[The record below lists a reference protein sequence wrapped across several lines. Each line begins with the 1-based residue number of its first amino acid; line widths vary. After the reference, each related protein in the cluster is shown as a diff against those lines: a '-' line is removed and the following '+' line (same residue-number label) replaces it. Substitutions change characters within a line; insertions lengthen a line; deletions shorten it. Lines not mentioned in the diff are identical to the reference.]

1 MTRILTGLLCTLLLS
16 GGSAWAQ
23 TRDMSSSGVALDRVI
38 AIVNEGVV
46 LQSQLETQSALIAE
60 RLQAQGSQLPPAD
73 VIRQQ
78 VLERLIL
85 QEIQVQRAGRLGV
98 QVPDEMLNEALRD
111 VAKRNNMDFEQMPRA
126 LEQQGIDYATYR
138 EEMRREIMLS
148 MLRQRD
154 VFPRIYVS
162 PREVEQAL
170 ERDASQAGV
179 NTEFDVSH
187 ILLSLPESATA
198 DEMSKVEATARDVH
212 DRAVAGEDF
221 GQLALAYSK
230 AQSALERGKLGWR
243 RMGQLPQFIGDLVI
257 KMNPGDVSE
266 PVRTPTGF
274 HIVRL
279 DGTRGGESGPVM
291 VEQLHSRHILMRPN
305 EVQDDATTRQR
316 LSAIRDRILAGEDF
330 AALASVTSEDPGS
343 ASRGGDLGWT
353 SPGAFDPAFEEVL
366 AKLQTDEISE
376 PFRTQFGWH
385 IVQLL
390 GRRTHDQSDELR
402 RQRVVTALR
411 ESKVDEETELWLRR
425 LRDEAYVEIRNP

>member
-1 MTRILTGLLCTLLLS
+1 MSRILSGLLCTFLIS
-16 GGSAWAQ
+16 GAALAQ
-23 TRDMSSSGVALDRVI
+23 TRDMSSTGIALDRVI
-38 AIVNEGVV
+38 AIVNEGIV
-46 LQSQLETQSALIAE
+46 LQSQLDAQSALIAE
-60 RLQAQGSQLPPAD
+60 RLRGQNTQLPPAD

-85 QEIQVQRAGRLGV
+85 QEIQVQRATRLGV

-111 VAKRNNMDFEQMPRA
+111 VAKRNNIDFEQMPAA
-126 LEQQGIDYATYR
+126 LEQQGIDYASYR
-138 EEMRREIMLS
+138 EEMRREIMLTL
-148 MLRQRD
+148 LRQRD
-154 VFPRIYVS
+154 VYPRIYVS
-162 PREVEQAL
+162 PRELEQAL

-187 ILLSLPESATA
+187 ILLSLPESATTE
-198 DEMSKVEATARDVH
+198 EMAKVEDLARDIH
-212 DRAVAGEDF
+212 RRAVTGEDF

-243 RMGQLPQFIGDLVI
+243 RLNQLPQFIGDLVVNM
-257 KMNPGDVSE
+257 KAGDVSD

-279 DGTRGGESGPVM
+279 DDTRGGDTGPVM
-291 VEQLHSRHILMRPN
+291 VEQIHARHILMRPN

-316 LSAIRDRILAGEDF
+316 LAAIRDRILGGEDF

-353 SPGAFDPAFEEVL
+353 SPGTFDPQFEEIL
-366 AKLQTDEISE
+366 TGLKPDEISE

-390 GRRTHDQSDELR
+390 GRRTFDQSDELR
-402 RQRVVTALR
+402 RQRVLTALR

>member
-1 MTRILTGLLCTLLLS
+1 MFRVLTGFLCASLLS
-16 GGSAWAQ
+16 AAPAAAQ
-23 TRDMSSSGVALDRVI
+23 TRDMSSTGVALDRVI
-38 AIVNEGVV
+38 AIVNDGIV
-46 LQSQLETQSALIAE
+46 LQSQLDAQSALIAE
-60 RLQAQGSQLPPAD
+60 RLRSQGSQLPPAD

-85 QEIQVQRAGRLGV
+85 QEIQVQRAERLGV
-98 QVPDEMLNEALRD
+98 QVADEMLNEALRD
-111 VAKRNNMDFEQMPRA
+111 VARRNNIPFEQMPAA
-126 LEQQGIDYATYR
+126 LEQQGIDYPTYR

-148 MLRQRD
+148 LLRQRD

-162 PREVEQAL
+162 PRELEQAL

-187 ILLSLPESATA
+187 ILLSLPETATSE
-198 DEMSKVEATARDVH
+198 EMEKVEALAADIRR
-212 DRAVAGEDF
+212 RALAGEDF

-243 RMGQLPQFIGDLVI
+243 RLGLLPQFIGDLVAT
-257 KMNPGDVSE
+257 MSPGDVSE

-279 DGTRGGESGPVM
+279 DDTRGGEGGPVM
-291 VEQLHSRHILMRPN
+291 VEQLHARHILLRPN

-316 LSAIRDRILAGEDF
+316 LSAIRDRIIAGEDF
-330 AALASVTSEDPGS
+330 GALASVTSEDPGS

-353 SPGAFDPAFEEVL
+353 SPGTFDPAFEEAL
-366 AKLQTDEISE
+366 AGLEQDEISE

-402 RQRVVTALR
+402 RQRVLTALR

>member
-1 MTRILTGLLCTLLLS
+1 MIRILTGWLCASLLLT
-16 GGSAWAQ
+16 GAALAQ
-23 TRDMSSSGVALDRVI
+23 TRDMSSTGVALDRVI
-38 AIVNEGVV
+38 AVVNEGVV
-46 LQSQLETQSALIAE
+46 LQSQLDQQSALIAE
-60 RLQAQGSQLPPAD
+60 RLRSQGTQLPPAD

-85 QEIQVQRAGRLGV
+85 QEIQVQRAGRIGV
-98 QVPDEMLNEALRD
+98 QVSDEMLNEALRD
-111 VAKRNNMDFEQMPRA
+111 VARRNSIEFEQMPQA
-126 LEQQGIDYATYR
+126 LEQQGIDYASYR

-148 MLRQRD
+148 LLRQRD

-162 PREVEQAL
+162 PRELEQAL
-170 ERDASQAGV
+170 EREASQAGV
-179 NTEFDVSH
+179 NTEYDVSH
-187 ILLSLPESATA
+187 ILLSLAESATS
-198 DEMSKVEATARDVH
+198 DEMAAVEKLAREIH
-212 DRAVAGEDF
+212 DRAAGGEDF

-243 RMGQLPQFIGDLVI
+243 RMGQLPQFIGDLVA

-274 HIVRL
+274 HLVRL
-279 DGTRGGESGPVM
+279 DGTRGGDSGPVL
-291 VEQLHSRHILMRPN
+291 VEQLHARHILMRPN

-316 LSAIRDRILAGEDF
+316 LVAIRDRILAGEDF
-330 AALASVTSEDPGS
+330 EALASVTSEDPGS

-353 SPGAFDPAFEEVL
+353 SPGTFDPAFEEAL
-366 AKLQTDEISE
+366 AGLEPDQISE

-402 RQRVVTALR
+402 RQRVLTALR

>member
-111 VAKRNNMDFEQMPRA
+111 VAKRNNIDFEQMPRA
-126 LEQQGIDYATYR
+126 LEQQGIDYANYR

-179 NTEFDVSH
+179 NTEYDVSH

>member
-1 MTRILTGLLCTLLLS
+1 MSRILSGLLCTFLIS
-16 GGSAWAQ
+16 GAALAQ
-23 TRDMSSSGVALDRVI
+23 TRDMSSTGIALDRVI
-38 AIVNEGVV
+38 AIVNEGIV
-46 LQSQLETQSALIAE
+46 LQSQLDAQSALIAE
-60 RLQAQGSQLPPAD
+60 RLRGQNTQLPPAD

-85 QEIQVQRAGRLGV
+85 QEIQVQRATRLGV

-111 VAKRNNMDFEQMPRA
+111 VAKRNNIDFEQMPAA
-126 LEQQGIDYATYR
+126 LEQQGIDYASYR
-138 EEMRREIMLS
+138 EEMRREIMLTL
-148 MLRQRD
+148 LRQRD

-162 PREVEQAL
+162 PRELEQAL

-187 ILLSLPESATA
+187 ILLSLPESATTE
-198 DEMSKVEATARDVH
+198 EMAKVEDLARDIH
-212 DRAVAGEDF
+212 RRAVTGEDF

-243 RMGQLPQFIGDLVI
+243 RLNQLPQFIGDLVVNM
-257 KMNPGDVSE
+257 KAGDVSD

-279 DGTRGGESGPVM
+279 DGTRGGDTGPVM
-291 VEQLHSRHILMRPN
+291 VEQIHARHILMRPN

-316 LSAIRDRILAGEDF
+316 LATIRDRILGGEDF

-353 SPGAFDPAFEEVL
+353 SPGTFDPQFEEIL
-366 AKLQTDEISE
+366 TGLKPDEISE

-390 GRRTHDQSDELR
+390 GRRTFDQSDELR
-402 RQRVVTALR
+402 RQRVLTALR

>member
-1 MTRILTGLLCTLLLS
+1 MSRILTGLLCTFLLPGAVL
-16 GGSAWAQ
+16 AQ
-23 TRDMSSSGVALDRVI
+23 TRDMSATGVALDRVV
-38 AIVNEGVV
+38 AVVNDGVV
-46 LQSQLETQSALIAE
+46 LQSQLDAQSALITE
-60 RLQAQGSQLPPAD
+60 RLRGQGTQMPPAD

-85 QEIQVQRAGRLGV
+85 QEIQVQRATRLGV

-111 VAKRNNMDFEQMPRA
+111 VAKRNNIPFEQMPVA

-148 MLRQRD
+148 LLRQRD
-154 VFPRIYVS
+154 VFPHIYVS
-162 PREVEQAL
+162 PRELDQAL
-170 ERDASQAGV
+170 ERDASQAGT

-187 ILLSLPESATA
+187 ILLSLPEAATTE
-198 DEMSKVEATARDVH
+198 EMAKVETLAGEIRR
-212 DRAVAGEDF
+212 RAASGEDF

-230 AQSALERGKLGWR
+230 SQSALERGKLGWR
-243 RMGQLPQFIGDLVI
+243 RLNQLPQFIADIVVNM
-257 KMNPGDVSE
+257 KPGDVSE
-266 PVRTPTGF
+266 PMRTPTGF
-274 HIVRL
+274 HLVRL
-279 DGTRGGESGPVM
+279 DGTRGGDSGPVM
-291 VEQLHSRHILMRPN
+291 VEQIHARHILMRPN

-316 LSAIRDRILAGEDF
+316 LAAIRDRVLAGEDF
-330 AALASVTSEDPGS
+330 GALASVTSEDPGS

-353 SPGAFDPAFEEVL
+353 SPGTFDPEFESVL
-366 AKLQTDEISE
+366 SGLKENEISE

-390 GRRTHDQSDELR
+390 GRRTHDQSDELH
-402 RQRVVTALR
+402 RQKVLTALR

>member
-1 MTRILTGLLCTLLLS
+1 MIRLLTGWLCASLLLA
-16 GGSAWAQ
+16 GAAIAQ
-23 TRDMSSSGVALDRVI
+23 TRDMSSTGIALDRVI
-38 AIVNEGVV
+38 AVVNEGVV
-46 LQSQLETQSALIAE
+46 LQSQLDQQSALIAE
-60 RLQAQGSQLPPAD
+60 RLRSQGTQLPPAD

-98 QVPDEMLNEALRD
+98 QVSDEMLNEALRD
-111 VAKRNNMDFEQMPRA
+111 VARRNNIEFEQMPA
-126 LEQQGIDYATYR
+126 TLEQQGIDYASYR

-148 MLRQRD
+148 LLRQRD

-162 PREVEQAL
+162 PRELEQAL
-170 ERDASQAGV
+170 EREASQAGV
-179 NTEFDVSH
+179 NTEYDVSH
-187 ILLSLPESATA
+187 ILLSLAESATS
-198 DEMSKVEATARDVH
+198 DEMAAVEKLAREIH
-212 DRAVAGEDF
+212 DRAAGGEDF

-243 RMGQLPQFIGDLVI
+243 RMGQLPQFIGDLVA

-274 HIVRL
+274 HLVRL

-291 VEQLHSRHILMRPN
+291 VEQIHARHILMRPN

-330 AALASVTSEDPGS
+330 EALASVTSEDPGS

-353 SPGAFDPAFEEVL
+353 SPGTFDPAFEEAL
-366 AKLQTDEISE
+366 AALEQDQISE

-390 GRRTHDQSDELR
+390 GKRTHDQSDELR
-402 RQRVVTALR
+402 RQRVLTALR

>member
-1 MTRILTGLLCTLLLS
+1 MSRILSGLLCTFLLS
-16 GGSAWAQ
+16 GAALAQ
-23 TRDMSSSGVALDRVI
+23 TRDMSSSGIALDRVI
-38 AIVNEGVV
+38 AIVNEGIV
-46 LQSQLETQSALIAE
+46 LQSQLDTQSALIAE
-60 RLQAQGSQLPPAD
+60 RLRGQNTQLPPAD

-85 QEIQVQRAGRLGV
+85 QEIQVQRATRLGV

-111 VAKRNNMDFEQMPRA
+111 VAKRNNIDFEQMPAA
-126 LEQQGIDYATYR
+126 LEQQGIDYASYR
-138 EEMRREIMLS
+138 EEMRREIMLTL
-148 MLRQRD
+148 LRQRD
-154 VFPRIYVS
+154 VYPRIYVS
-162 PREVEQAL
+162 PRELEQAL

-187 ILLSLPESATA
+187 ILLSLPESATTE
-198 DEMSKVEATARDVH
+198 EMAKVEDLARDIH
-212 DRAVAGEDF
+212 RRAVTGEDF

-243 RMGQLPQFIGDLVI
+243 RLNQLPQFIGDLVVNM
-257 KMNPGDVSE
+257 KAGDVSD

-291 VEQLHSRHILMRPN
+291 IEQIHARHILMRPN

-316 LSAIRDRILAGEDF
+316 LGAVRDRILAGEDF

-353 SPGAFDPAFEEVL
+353 SPGTFDPQFEEVL
-366 AKLQTDEISE
+366 SGLQPDEISE

-390 GRRTHDQSDELR
+390 GRRTYDQSDELR
-402 RQRVVTALR
+402 RQRVLTALR

>member
-1 MTRILTGLLCTLLLS
+1 MSRVLTGLLCTLLLS
-16 GGSAWAQ
+16 TGTASAQ
-23 TRDMSSSGVALDRVI
+23 TRDMSSTGVALDRVI

-46 LQSQLETQSALIAE
+46 LQSQLDAQSALIAD
-60 RLQAQGSQLPPAD
+60 RLQSQGSQLPPAD

-85 QEIQVQRAGRLGV
+85 QEIQVQRAERLGV

-111 VAKRNNMDFEQMPRA
+111 VAKRNNIEFEQMPSA
-126 LEQQGIDYATYR
+126 LEQQGVDYATYR

-179 NTEFDVSH
+179 NTEYDVSH
-187 ILLSLPESATA
+187 ILLSLPESATTE
-198 DEMSKVEATARDVH
+198 EMSKVEALAHDIH
-212 DRAVAGEDF
+212 DRAAAGEDF

-243 RMGQLPQFIGDLVI
+243 RMGQLPQFIGDLV
-257 KMNPGDVSE
+257 MNMESGNVSE

-279 DGTRGGESGPVM
+279 DGTRGGDSGPVM
-291 VEQLHSRHILMRPN
+291 VEQLHARHVLMRPN

-316 LSAIRDRILAGEDF
+316 LAAIRDRILAGEDF

-353 SPGAFDPAFEEVL
+353 SPGTFDPAFEEVL
-366 AKLQTDEISE
+366 TKLQPDEISE

-390 GRRTHDQSDELR
+390 GRRTYDQSDELR